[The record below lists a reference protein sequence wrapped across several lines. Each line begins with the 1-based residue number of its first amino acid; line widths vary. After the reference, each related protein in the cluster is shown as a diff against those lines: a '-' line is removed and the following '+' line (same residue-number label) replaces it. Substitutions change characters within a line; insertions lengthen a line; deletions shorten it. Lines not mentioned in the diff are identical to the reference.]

1 VLAGRL
7 VTELAVWTGVIGGKE
22 RSNNKLAGFDG
33 SLPASSTMPQY
44 SCPIGIGSATG
55 WMPRYGHKS
64 DPHTHVAEILI
75 MASVGLIIFGV
86 SRSSKRRSLDP

>member
-1 VLAGRL
+1 
-7 VTELAVWTGVIGGKE
+7 
-22 RSNNKLAGFDG
+22 
-33 SLPASSTMPQY
+33 MPQY